1 MNNNE
6 FTTKNDFLYF
16 QNEILGDIKNIQ
28 VKTAEKFTQ
37 ISNYLETQKNF
48 NEKKFNDLTILVDKL
63 SKKLEEKTDLEKFED
78 KLKQSLRSMQDLTVK
93 LEIKFNIM
101 NKDLKDACFKYDKIV
116 SNNLLVPGIIGSG
129 CPYDNLR
136 YFIEYANVK
145 IAELVKAKE
154 KQNLDGK
161 LYKEKIEGII
171 NQNQYQFETMNVKF
185 SNIIQD
191 EIKKNDKMCKER
203 ISAVYQKLEKDR
215 MENDKILEEYK
226 LILDKFGNDFGR
238 FYQEDWINQH
248 NLVNTLNHKIGKNSE
263 EFHAINL
270 KLKELEELIKRPPT
284 KRNSIIRRSNTIINK
299 ENFDNSAS
307 NWETNNNQKNKR
319 VSIKRID
326 IKIETQ
332 KTNINNITSK
342 RNNSKEPILSSK
354 NINIINNKEN
364 KNFNKKEEQNIINIK
379 EKSSNKN
386 TKALNFQK
394 IEEKNDES
402 DMVKSRNI
410 NNKENKFT
418 NLHEAQDKS
427 EIDNINNNKIKKL
440 DFKTLNIKRRIF
452 KDEINENNKG
462 NDNTNYDSNYKRGS
476 YNDSYFYKV
485 INFNDYF
492 NNRNN
497 LNNNKTT
504 KSIEIG
510 NNYNSNS
517 NSNTIDFRIK
527 FNNNF
532 NVPENIRLNNFSI
545 GGEFSENDLHFVSNT
560 KYNLSQAYL
569 LAKAKLEE
577 QQRIKP
583 SKIFSNLSL
592 NGNNTIKTFERNKF
606 KLNLKDNDKKKN
618 RSKEKGIS
626 TDKYSNNHSSINE
639 NKQDFF
645 FKNFPSIYKNPQEI
659 PVMHKNILHQK
670 RMYLSYIND
679 NFGDKN
685 NKFDKDTNK
694 TQIDYNNYNEKIKG
708 DKLNRNRYRNK
719 FKMVG
724 SSSQADLL
732 IKMDSL
738 TPNNKSNQLLNRS
751 KNEERSLDLSYDK
764 GSAKATLNHVKSF
777 LIKKFKEDFI

>member
-185 SNIIQD
+185 SNIIQE

-203 ISAVYQKLEKDR
+203 ISSVYQKIEKDR
-215 MENDKILEEYK
+215 MENDKILEDYK

-299 ENFDNSAS
+299 ENFDNTAS

-326 IKIETQ
+326 IKRETQ
-332 KTNINNITSK
+332 KTNNNIITSK

-354 NINIINNKEN
+354 NINIINNKEK

-379 EKSSNKN
+379 EKSANKN
-386 TKALNFQK
+386 TNALNFQK
-394 IEEKNDES
+394 IEEKNNES
-402 DMVKSRNI
+402 NMVESRNI

-418 NLHEAQDKS
+418 NLHEAQNKS

-517 NSNTIDFRIK
+517 NTIDFRIK
-527 FNNNF
+527 FSNNF
-532 NVPENIRLNNFSI
+532 NVPKNIRLNNFSI

-583 SKIFSNLSL
+583 SKMFSNLSL

-606 KLNLKDNDKKKN
+606 KLNLRDNDTKKN

-639 NKQDFF
+639 NTQDFF
-645 FKNFPSIYKNPQEI
+645 FKNFPSIYKNPQDI
-659 PVMHKNILHQK
+659 PDMHKNILHQK

-679 NFGDKN
+679 NFGEKN

-694 TQIDYNNYNEKIKG
+694 TQIDYNNYNEKVNG
-708 DKLNRNRYRNK
+708 NKLNRNRDRNK

-738 TPNNKSNQLLNRS
+738 TPNNKSNQILNRS
-751 KNEERSLDLSYDK
+751 KNEERSFDLSFDK
-764 GSAKATLNHVKSF
+764 GSAKETLNHVKSF

>member
-270 KLKELEELIKRPPT
+270 KLKELEELIKRPST

-708 DKLNRNRYRNK
+708 DKLNRNRDRNK

>member
-185 SNIIQD
+185 SNIIQE

-203 ISAVYQKLEKDR
+203 ISSVYQKIEKDK
-215 MENDKILEEYK
+215 MDNDKIMEEYK
-226 LILDKFGNDFGR
+226 LILDKFGSDFGR

-299 ENFDNSAS
+299 ENFDNTAS

-326 IKIETQ
+326 IKRETQ
-332 KTNINNITSK
+332 KTNNNIITSK

-354 NINIINNKEN
+354 NINIINNKEK

-379 EKSSNKN
+379 EKSANKN
-386 TKALNFQK
+386 TNALNFQK
-394 IEEKNDES
+394 IEEKNNES
-402 DMVKSRNI
+402 NMVESRNI

-418 NLHEAQDKS
+418 NLHEAQNKS

-452 KDEINENNKG
+452 KDEIN
-462 NDNTNYDSNYKRGS
+462 
-476 YNDSYFYKV
+476 
-485 INFNDYF
+485 I
-492 NNRNN
+492 
-497 LNNNKTT
+497 
-504 KSIEIG
+504 
-510 NNYNSNS
+510 
-517 NSNTIDFRIK
+517 
-527 FNNNF
+527 
-532 NVPENIRLNNFSI
+532 
-545 GGEFSENDLHFVSNT
+545 
-560 KYNLSQAYL
+560 
-569 LAKAKLEE
+569 
-577 QQRIKP
+577 
-583 SKIFSNLSL
+583 SK
-592 NGNNTIKTFERNKF
+592 NKF
-606 KLNLKDNDKKKN
+606 
-618 RSKEKGIS
+618 I
-626 TDKYSNNHSSINE
+626 
-639 NKQDFF
+639 
-645 FKNFPSIYKNPQEI
+645 
-659 PVMHKNILHQK
+659 V
-670 RMYLSYIND
+670 
-679 NFGDKN
+679 
-685 NKFDKDTNK
+685 
-694 TQIDYNNYNEKIKG
+694 
-708 DKLNRNRYRNK
+708 
-719 FKMVG
+719 
-724 SSSQADLL
+724 LL
-732 IKMDSL
+732 ILKL
-738 TPNNKSNQLLNRS
+738 K
-751 KNEERSLDLSYDK
+751 Y
-764 GSAKATLNHVKSF
+764 
-777 LIKKFKEDFI
+777 

>member
-28 VKTAEKFTQ
+28 VKTSEKFTQ

-185 SNIIQD
+185 SNIIQE

-203 ISAVYQKLEKDR
+203 ISSVYQKIEKDR

-284 KRNSIIRRSNTIINK
+284 KRNSIIRRSNTIIIK
-299 ENFDNSAS
+299 ENFDNNAS
-307 NWETNNNQKNKR
+307 NRETNNNQKNKR

-326 IKIETQ
+326 IKRETQ

-354 NINIINNKEN
+354 NINIINNKDN

-606 KLNLKDNDKKKN
+606 KLNLKDNDKKKK
-618 RSKEKGIS
+618 KEKGIS

-639 NKQDFF
+639 NTQDFF

-708 DKLNRNRYRNK
+708 DKLNRNRDRNK

>member
-185 SNIIQD
+185 SNIIQE

-203 ISAVYQKLEKDR
+203 ISSVYQKIEKDR

-284 KRNSIIRRSNTIINK
+284 KRNSIIRRSNTIIIK
-299 ENFDNSAS
+299 ENFDNNAS
-307 NWETNNNQKNKR
+307 NRETNNNQKNKR

-326 IKIETQ
+326 IKRETQ

-354 NINIINNKEN
+354 NINIINNKDN

-639 NKQDFF
+639 NTQDFF

-708 DKLNRNRYRNK
+708 DKLNRNRDRNK

-738 TPNNKSNQLLNRS
+738 TPNNKSN
-751 KNEERSLDLSYDK
+751 
-764 GSAKATLNHVKSF
+764 
-777 LIKKFKEDFI
+777 

>member
-37 ISNYLETQKNF
+37 MSNYLETQKNF

-191 EIKKNDKMCKER
+191 EIKKSDKMCKER
-203 ISAVYQKLEKDR
+203 ISSVYQKIEKDR

-299 ENFDNSAS
+299 ENFDNNAS
-307 NWETNNNQKNKR
+307 NRETNNNQKNKR

-326 IKIETQ
+326 IKRETQ

-639 NKQDFF
+639 NTQDFF

>member
-185 SNIIQD
+185 SNIIQE

-203 ISAVYQKLEKDR
+203 ISSVYQKIEKDK
-215 MENDKILEEYK
+215 MDNDKIMEEYK
-226 LILDKFGNDFGR
+226 LILDKFGSDFGR

-299 ENFDNSAS
+299 ENFDNTAS

-326 IKIETQ
+326 IKRETQ
-332 KTNINNITSK
+332 KTNNNIITSK

-354 NINIINNKEN
+354 NINIINNKEK

-379 EKSSNKN
+379 EKSANKN
-386 TKALNFQK
+386 TNALNFQK
-394 IEEKNDES
+394 IEEKNNES
-402 DMVKSRNI
+402 NMVESRNI

-418 NLHEAQDKS
+418 NLHEAQNKS

-517 NSNTIDFRIK
+517 NTIDFRIK
-527 FNNNF
+527 FSNNF
-532 NVPENIRLNNFSI
+532 NVPKNIRLNNFSI

-583 SKIFSNLSL
+583 SKMFSNLSL

-606 KLNLKDNDKKKN
+606 KLNLRDNDTKKN

-639 NKQDFF
+639 NTQDFF
-645 FKNFPSIYKNPQEI
+645 FKNFPSIYKNPQDI
-659 PVMHKNILHQK
+659 PDMHKNILHQK

-679 NFGDKN
+679 NFGEKN

-694 TQIDYNNYNEKIKG
+694 TQIDYNNYNEKVNG
-708 DKLNRNRYRNK
+708 NKLNRNRDRNK

-738 TPNNKSNQLLNRS
+738 TPNNKSNQILNRS
-751 KNEERSLDLSYDK
+751 KNEERSFDLSFDK
-764 GSAKATLNHVKSF
+764 GSAKETLNHVKSF

>member
-63 SKKLEEKTDLEKFED
+63 SKKLEEKTDLEKFDD

-185 SNIIQD
+185 SNIIQE

-203 ISAVYQKLEKDR
+203 ISSVYQKIEKDR

-284 KRNSIIRRSNTIINK
+284 KRNSIIRRSNTIIIK
-299 ENFDNSAS
+299 ENFDNNAS
-307 NWETNNNQKNKR
+307 NRETNNNQKNKR

-326 IKIETQ
+326 IKRETQ

-354 NINIINNKEN
+354 NINIINNKDN

-560 KYNLSQAYL
+560 KYNLSLAYL

-639 NKQDFF
+639 NTQDFF

-708 DKLNRNRYRNK
+708 DKLNRNRDRNK